1 MKGVSKRSA
10 FVLDKD
16 GVVRYA
22 EVLETAS
29 DLPDFSK
36 IQKTLSELN

>member
-29 DLPDFSK
+29 DLPDFSS